1 MPSNEGYGG
10 QRMVPADS
18 LIAANSNYST
28 IFKLIEA
35 VKDAVAAATEIAQSS
50 VALQPGYLRSV
61 NPPVKEPG

>member
-35 VKDAVAAATEIAQSS
+35 VKMQS
-50 VALQPGYLRSV
+50 LLPQRLHNHR
-61 NPPVKEPG
+61 